1 MTTLPSQNASGIAS
15 FKRVC
20 QLILASCLLFVL
32 AGCTDEKRLGLI
44 HDGRFIFERIQITR
58 HYPDSTSFSE
68 YTRIRHGFFRTLIHF
83 PNDSWD
89 LIDDV
94 MRLPGPK
101 SAWLISVGEQIG
113 VLTETNGRAVIKR
126 IWTNDMGAGSNS
138 SIQRIDQS
146 RWYIPDQRRLGEYPN
161 FQYRGGQIFD
171 AETLSLRW
179 LPLMPVTEG
188 PFDIM
193 SSGYDVSFLAVS
205 PDETTVAWLVNKR
218 TRAEG
223 QLQVLVSDG
232 QQPQVSHL
240 AIENSLWSSNPLP
253 RIPWPGGG
261 LGGGLNVQPV
271 VQQWFD
277 SLFRWDRNED
287 GRWRLERR

>member
-1 MTTLPSQNASGIAS
+1 MTTLPSQNAPGVAS

-20 QLILASCLLFVL
+20 QLILASCLLFML
-32 AGCTDEKRLGLI
+32 AGCADEKRLGLI
-44 HDGRFIFERIQITR
+44 HDGRFIFERIQFTPPFDR
-58 HYPDSTSFSE
+58 NHPVE
-68 YTRIRHGFFRTLIHF
+68 YTRIQHGFFRTLIHF
-83 PNDSWD
+83 PYDWSNVV
-89 LIDDV
+89 DDV
-94 MRLPGPK
+94 MRLPGSKP
-101 SAWLISVGEQIG
+101 AWLISSGEQIG

-126 IWTNDMGAGSNS
+126 IWTNDMGAGRGR

-205 PDETTVAWLVNKR
+205 PDETAVGWLVNKK
-218 TRAEG
+218 TGAER

-232 QQPQVSHL
+232 QQPQMPHL
-240 AIENSLWSSNPLP
+240 TIENSLWDSNPLP

-277 SLFRWDRNED
+277 SLFRWDRNAD
-287 GRWRLERR
+287 GRWQLERR